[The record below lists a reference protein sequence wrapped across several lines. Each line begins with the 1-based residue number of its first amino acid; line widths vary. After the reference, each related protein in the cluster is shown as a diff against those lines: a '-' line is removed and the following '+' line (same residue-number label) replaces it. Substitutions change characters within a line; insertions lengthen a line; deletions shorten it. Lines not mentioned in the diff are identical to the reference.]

1 MLPKNYDK
9 TLAVE
14 VLFPAKTSQNFS
26 LVLLQCL
33 LLALYLILLSVLYLT
48 QFGMGRFCL
57 IFFANLTFF
66 LKVLIEP
73 YTKESTS
80 KIPYHLFFYYVI

>member
-1 MLPKNYDK
+1 MSRRASEQFEV
-9 TLAVE
+9 LAVE
-14 VLFPAKTSQNFS
+14 VLKTVQASQNFS
-26 LVLLQCL
+26 FVLLQCL

-73 YTKESTS
+73 
-80 KIPYHLFFYYVI
+80 